1 MSTDLTPSE
10 LRQLAGP
17 MSPDA
22 CAAVFLLRY
31 SGATRRAYACDLG
44 EWAGW
49 LQRINV
55 APFDAHRSHVEL
67 WQRGLEERRAR
78 STVARKLCSVAG
90 FYRYAFQEGLVAR
103 DPCVGVRRPK
113 SGGESPSTGLDR
125 GELRALLSAAE
136 ASGERTYALTLLMA
150 LSGLRVS
157 ESLSLDVGH
166 LSSERGHRTVSVK
179 RKGGSRQTLPLAPV
193 TWEAIER
200 LVAGRSEGPVFRTLS
215 GNRLDRWAA
224 TKAIS
229 RLAELAGIDKH
240 ISAHSLRHTFVS
252 LALDAGATLRDVQTA
267 AGHADP
273 KTTVGYDRAIR
284 SLDRNPT
291 FLIAAVIA

>member
-22 CAAVFLLRY
+22 CAAAFLLRY

-49 LQRINV
+49 LQQLGV

-67 WQRGLEERRAR
+67 WQRSLEERRAR

-113 SGGESPSTGLDR
+113 TGGESPSTGLDR
-125 GELRALLSAAE
+125 QELQALLRRSA
-136 ASGERTYALTLLMA
+136 GLGHRTHCLVLLLA
-150 LSGLRVS
+150 LSGLRIG
-157 ESLSLDVGH
+157 EALALDVEH

-179 RKGGSRQTLPLAPV
+179 RKGGNRQTLPLAPV

-224 TKAIS
+224 TKAIG